1 MQNHKLSLLTF
12 VTSLAIAAVAA
23 WYSIIGLT
31 AIFAAA
37 VIPIIIMGIVLE
49 VGKLVAAA
57 WVYNHWR
64 ETSIL
69 LRTYLV
75 SAIVVLMLIT
85 SMGIYGFLSKSHI
98 DAGINTGEI
107 SVKIERVDNR
117 IKSEQRQIDRAEK
130 NILEMDTTL
139 EKTEYGFFDD
149 SRLDERKRQSVER
162 EQLNN
167 IITKSEN
174 NIDDLLDKK
183 SEYELEVKNFEV
195 EVGPIKYIA
204 ALIYGDEAKNYLDNT
219 VRYVILLLIF
229 VFDPLAVLLLISANM
244 SYRKEL
250 ELYPPEEKGL
260 PINVGKTIR
269 SATTH
274 KGVKKV
280 TKEKDGV
287 KIHFY
292 EEDDGKGW
300 QWLIDLL
307 EWYKNRSI
315 LWKYLMNK
323 KVLEMAV
330 HM

>member
-1 MQNHKLSLLTF
+1 MKNHKLSLLTF

-75 SAIVVLMLIT
+75 SAIIVLMLIT

-98 DAGINTGEI
+98 DAGINTSEI
-107 SVKIERVDNR
+107 SVKIERIDNR
-117 IKSEQRQIDRAEK
+117 IRSEQRQIDRAEK

-162 EQLNN
+162 EQLNS

-174 NIDDLLDKK
+174 NIDNLLDKK

-250 ELYPPEEKGL
+250 GLYPPEEKGL
-260 PINVGKTIR
+260 PVNVGKTIR

-280 TKEKDGV
+280 TKERDGV
-287 KIHFY
+287 KIHFF
-292 EEDDGKGW
+292 EEDDGKG
-300 QWLIDLL
+300 
-307 EWYKNRSI
+307 
-315 LWKYLMNK
+315 
-323 KVLEMAV
+323 
-330 HM
+330 

>member
-1 MQNHKLSLLTF
+1 MKNHKLSILTF

-31 AIFAAA
+31 TIFSAA

-49 VGKLVAAA
+49 VGKLVSAA
-57 WVYNHWR
+57 WVYNHWK

-117 IKSEQRQIDRAEK
+117 IASEQRQIDRAEK
-130 NILEMDTTL
+130 NITEMDTTL

-149 SRLDERKRQSVER
+149 SRLEERKRQSVER

-167 IITKSEN
+167 IINKAEK
-174 NIDDLLDKK
+174 NIDGLLDKK

-229 VFDPLAVLLLISANM
+229 VFDPLAVLLLIYANM

-250 ELYPPEEKGL
+250 ELYQPEQKEFIESKEELPVEVEVEEKGIPVNDSNWTTIL
-260 PINVGKTIR
+260 GKTVR
-269 SATTH
+269 SATVNR
-274 KGVKKV
+274 GVKKV

-292 EEDDGKGW
+292 EEDDGKG
-300 QWLIDLL
+300 
-307 EWYKNRSI
+307 
-315 LWKYLMNK
+315 
-323 KVLEMAV
+323 
-330 HM
+330 

>member
-149 SRLDERKRQSVER
+149 SRLDERKRQSAER
-162 EQLNN
+162 EQLNS

-174 NIDDLLDKK
+174 SIDDLLDKK

-292 EEDDGKGW
+292 EEDDGKG
-300 QWLIDLL
+300 
-307 EWYKNRSI
+307 
-315 LWKYLMNK
+315 
-323 KVLEMAV
+323 
-330 HM
+330 

>member
-1 MQNHKLSLLTF
+1 MKNHKLSILTF

-49 VGKLVAAA
+49 IGKLVAAA

-75 SAIVVLMLIT
+75 SAIIVLMLIT

-107 SVKIERVDNR
+107 SVKIERIDNR
-117 IKSEQRQIDRAEK
+117 IRSEQRQIDRAEK

-149 SRLDERKRQSVER
+149 SRLEERKRQSAER
-162 EQLNN
+162 EQLNS

-174 NIDDLLDKK
+174 SIDDLLDKK

-250 ELYPPEEKGL
+250 GLYPPEEKGL
-260 PINVGKTIR
+260 PVNVGKTIR
-269 SATTH
+269 SATSH

-280 TKEKDGV
+280 TKERDGV
-287 KIHFY
+287 KIHFF
-292 EEDDGKGW
+292 EDDDGKG
-300 QWLIDLL
+300 
-307 EWYKNRSI
+307 
-315 LWKYLMNK
+315 
-323 KVLEMAV
+323 
-330 HM
+330 

>member
-1 MQNHKLSLLTF
+1 MKNHKLSLLTF

-31 AIFAAA
+31 TIFSAA

-49 VGKLVAAA
+49 IGKLVAAA

-107 SVKIERVDNR
+107 SVKIERIDNR
-117 IKSEQRQIDRAEK
+117 IASEQRQIDRAEK
-130 NILEMDTTL
+130 NITEMDITL

-149 SRLDERKRQSVER
+149 SRLEERKRQTAER

-167 IITKSEN
+167 IIKKSESE
-174 NIDDLLDKK
+174 IDNLLDKK

-250 ELYPPEEKGL
+250 GLYPPEEKEL
-260 PINVGKTIR
+260 PINVGKTVR

-280 TKEKDGV
+280 TKERDGV
-287 KIHFY
+287 KIHFF
-292 EEDDGKGW
+292 EEDDGKG
-300 QWLIDLL
+300 
-307 EWYKNRSI
+307 
-315 LWKYLMNK
+315 
-323 KVLEMAV
+323 
-330 HM
+330 

>member
-49 VGKLVAAA
+49 IGKLVAAA

-139 EKTEYGFFDD
+139 DKTEYGFFDD

-174 NIDDLLDKK
+174 SIDDLLDKK

-250 ELYPPEEKGL
+250 GLYPPEEKGL
-260 PINVGKTIR
+260 PVNVGKTIR
-269 SATTH
+269 RATTN
-274 KGVKKV
+274 KGVKKI
-280 TKEKDGV
+280 TKERDGV

-292 EEDDGKGW
+292 EEDDGKG
-300 QWLIDLL
+300 
-307 EWYKNRSI
+307 
-315 LWKYLMNK
+315 
-323 KVLEMAV
+323 
-330 HM
+330 

>member
-117 IKSEQRQIDRAEK
+117 IASEQRQIDRAEK

-149 SRLDERKRQSVER
+149 SRLEERKRQSVER

-167 IITKSEN
+167 IINKAEK
-174 NIDDLLDKK
+174 NIDGLLDKK

-250 ELYPPEEKGL
+250 ELYEPKKKKFVETKEELPVEVEVEEKGIPVNDSNWTTIL
-260 PINVGKTIR
+260 GKTVR
-269 SATTH
+269 SATVNR
-274 KGVKKV
+274 GVKKV

-292 EEDDGKGW
+292 EEDDGKG
-300 QWLIDLL
+300 
-307 EWYKNRSI
+307 
-315 LWKYLMNK
+315 
-323 KVLEMAV
+323 
-330 HM
+330 

>member
-149 SRLDERKRQSVER
+149 SRLDERKRQTVER
-162 EQLNN
+162 EQLNS

-250 ELYPPEEKGL
+250 GLYPPEEKGL
-260 PINVGKTIR
+260 PVNVGKTIR

-280 TKEKDGV
+280 TKERDGV
-287 KIHFY
+287 KIHFF
-292 EEDDGKGW
+292 EEDDGKG
-300 QWLIDLL
+300 
-307 EWYKNRSI
+307 
-315 LWKYLMNK
+315 
-323 KVLEMAV
+323 
-330 HM
+330 

>member
-1 MQNHKLSLLTF
+1 MKNHKLSLLTF

-31 AIFAAA
+31 TIFSAA

-49 VGKLVAAA
+49 IGKLVAAA

-149 SRLDERKRQSVER
+149 SRLEERKRQSAER
-162 EQLNN
+162 EQLNS

-174 NIDDLLDKK
+174 SIDDLLDKK

-204 ALIYGDEAKNYLDNT
+204 ALIYGDEATNYLDNT

-250 ELYPPEEKGL
+250 GLYPPEEKGL
-260 PINVGKTIR
+260 PVNVGKTIR

-280 TKEKDGV
+280 TKERDGV
-287 KIHFY
+287 KIHFF
-292 EEDDGKGW
+292 EEDDGKG
-300 QWLIDLL
+300 
-307 EWYKNRSI
+307 
-315 LWKYLMNK
+315 
-323 KVLEMAV
+323 
-330 HM
+330 

>member
-49 VGKLVAAA
+49 IGKLVAAA

-130 NILEMDTTL
+130 NILEMDITL

-149 SRLDERKRQSVER
+149 SRLEERKRQSAER
-162 EQLNN
+162 EQLNS

-174 NIDDLLDKK
+174 SIDDLLDKK

-250 ELYPPEEKGL
+250 GLYPPEEKGI
-260 PINVGKTIR
+260 PVNVGKTIR

-280 TKEKDGV
+280 TKERDGV
-287 KIHFY
+287 KIHFF
-292 EEDDGKGW
+292 EEDDGKG
-300 QWLIDLL
+300 
-307 EWYKNRSI
+307 
-315 LWKYLMNK
+315 
-323 KVLEMAV
+323 
-330 HM
+330 